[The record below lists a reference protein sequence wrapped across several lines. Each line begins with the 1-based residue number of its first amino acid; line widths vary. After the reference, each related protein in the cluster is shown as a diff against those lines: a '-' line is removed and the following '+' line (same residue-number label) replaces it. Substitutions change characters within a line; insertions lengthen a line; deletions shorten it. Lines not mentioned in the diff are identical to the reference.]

1 MKRASMLRLCLAAS
15 LIFAAA
21 AFGDCQP
28 GGRNL
33 FTAGLEAL
41 SAGDLAAAARSFYR
55 VSESQPDC
63 AEAHNNLA
71 VVFFEQ
77 GRVDEAEVQLHAALR
92 ANPDYQLAR
101 RNLERLAALRATRP
115 QLAAAA
121 DGDPTPEVSGDAPA
135 PTAPVEP
142 TPHPTATARMPAP
155 SPTAALSATPTIP
168 TAGSTGLRTSAV
180 CIIEPAE
187 NRLCVQ
193 ERTAVSGSAVDES
206 CYQIRSAAVHAW
218 PKWVVAGAVMANR
231 IRLLDETGQT
241 RLEIVADDAAVTTD
255 VLRLEQADFEALA
268 RKVVPWSTKWVVLE

>member
-1 MKRASMLRLCLAAS
+1 MSRARMLRLWFVGSMIYGATAV
-15 LIFAAA
+15 A
-21 AFGDCQP
+21 DCQP

-33 FTAGLEAL
+33 YTAGLEAL

-55 VSESQPDC
+55 VSEAQPEC

-77 GRVDEAEVQLHAALR
+77 GRIDEAEVQLHAALR
-92 ANPDYQLAR
+92 VNPDYQLAR

-115 QLAAAA
+115 QLAAPA
-121 DGDPTPEVSGDAPA
+121 DAEPAPEPLVEAPA
-135 PTAPVEP
+135 PTASPEATPRHTPAGRNLPASP
-142 TPHPTATARMPAP
+142 TVPMSTT
-155 SPTAALSATPTIP
+155 PTAAAAANSGP
-168 TAGSTGLRTSAV
+168 RTSAV

-241 RLEIVADDAAVTTD
+241 RLEIVADDSTVTTD
-255 VLRLEQADFEALA
+255 VLRLEQPDFEALA
-268 RKVVPWSTKWVVLE
+268 KKVVPWSTKWVVLE

>member
-1 MKRASMLRLCLAAS
+1 MSRARMSCAWLAVAMLCAAT
-15 LIFAAA
+15 AVA
-21 AFGDCQP
+21 DCQP

-33 FTAGLEAL
+33 YTAGLEAL

-77 GRVDEAEVQLHAALR
+77 GRIDEAEVQLHAALR

-101 RNLERLAALRATRP
+101 RNLERLSALRATRP
-115 QLAAAA
+115 QLAAA
-121 DGDPTPEVSGDAPA
+121 GDAEPAAEPIVEAAAPTPSPEATPRHSPA
-135 PTAPVEP
+135 VHSPPPSPAAAGS
-142 TPHPTATARMPAP
+142 PTATA
-155 SPTAALSATPTIP
+155 ATSGNP
-168 TAGSTGLRTSAV
+168 GLHTPAV

-193 ERTAVSGSAVDES
+193 ERTAAGGSALDES
-206 CYQIRSAAVHAW
+206 CFPIRSAAVHAW

-241 RLEIVADDAAVTTD
+241 RLEIVADDTAVTTD
-255 VLRLEQADFEALA
+255 VLRLEQPDFEALA
-268 RKVVPWSTKWVVLE
+268 RKVVPWATKWVVLE